1 MNKSSCKFIL
11 LAGAI
16 LAATT
21 LSMAGEDPK
30 PVLVVNKGVGGNNTA
45 NALSRIQT
53 DVLSNKPD
61 CLIIEFGMNDALNS
75 QSLIEPK
82 QYSDNIRAIIEKAQ
96 KGNVKNI
103 ALVTVNPVIE
113 KYVRSRHKEYP
124 FPENLAERIEK
135 YNQAIKSLVKEK
147 NLILI
152 DLNELVMK
160 NKGASENAES
170 LIRNTANSKS
180 ADGVHLTADG
190 NRLLAEDAAE
200 KLKSVIKPGNTV
212 VCFGDSITFGANLK
226 GAGTVTGETYPAH
239 LQLLLNKQLGI
250 TAPPASPEPV
260 PAAATSGTP
269 AANLIANGSFE
280 QSVNGVMPD
289 NWVFWKK
296 NNDKCEMVSDGSN
309 AIDGKRFMRISIG
322 DKPDVSAFMRSD
334 IGKAIP
340 GTYRFSCSLRGSGE
354 LSMGISS
361 YKPNE
366 GKPVYKPVGNVK
378 LTTGWA
384 RVEYPI
390 QIDQGISTFSISF
403 SVNGKADIDNIIMEP
418 SSVKPADPAITPT
431 TPATITP
438 PPAANKTPEFK
449 NTVSLNNKSIALHLA
464 SPEQGG
470 GILSIKNSA
479 GKEFVNKNTSG
490 ELWKIKF
497 KKIKS
502 DTSGLPA
509 IANLSIDPE
518 KDDGTNDKSDGQES
532 DELVVNSGN
541 SAVKCQK
548 IEKPGFVKFTWSGVD
563 VGKEEKCLDVW
574 VSFTLDD
581 DSFCRINSGFENRS
595 NEYTVFYFLAPVIEG
610 IGALDNQP
618 QLDYLATPSYNGRL
632 IRDPVNKGLLGKNR
646 IFQPNRS
653 GHSMEFD
660 AYYNSGNGLYLG
672 CFDREQFAKR
682 YQIGADPGKGISW
695 SLVNVPN
702 NMRKVPQKWEVPYP
716 AVLRCFS
723 GDWYDACQIY
733 RTWALKQ
740 SWSAEGPLLTRKSI
754 PQWFKEIDEWLSI
767 GVPPLF
773 ASLVEFNQMTQD
785 FGKYKLGVMCFNW
798 GKGNYFDEM
807 NPDRFPLEKKDLE
820 YLKIMSKNNIAA
832 MGYIQCTGWYDTTES
847 FIKEDGLRNTVKT
860 YSGQSLKWPS
870 PSSRTTDAKGNS
882 VIAYPGKT
890 WTKVLGDAVEEMAK
904 AGFASAY
911 LDSGN
916 HGGTYLNFT
925 PNCSDDSGGGNGY
938 IKGNQQLIQSIK
950 QRARKINPEFCFTSE
965 SFWEGNIAELDGI
978 LVCNT
983 TNIYLEGDRVTA
995 IPMAQTV
1002 YHDYCLMYSVWPSRW
1017 DVERD
1022 AARGYVAKHGLA
1034 FTWGVKPGWNILSLL
1049 YKYQNHEIAL
1059 ATSLKRYEAYSKSKK
1074 FLVYGQML
1082 RPPEI
1087 ISSNEPLP
1095 VKWHISYSEKYYDVN
1110 MPSVL
1115 STTWRSPDGKLGIVL
1130 YNISDKAQKI
1140 SLKLDCREY
1149 SIPKDKNVQFTSLY
1163 PEDKSLT
1170 SSVDKDHVVLTA
1182 EVPPLSPLVYELK

>member
-1 MNKSSCKFIL
+1 MNKSSCKFISF
-11 LAGAI
+11 AGVMLVAM
-16 LAATT
+16 A
-21 LSMAGEDPK
+21 LSMAGETR

-45 NALSRIQT
+45 NALSRIER
-53 DVLSNKPD
+53 DVLSNRPD
-61 CLIIEFGMNDALNS
+61 CLIVEFGMNDALNS
-75 QSLIEPK
+75 QSLIEPQ
-82 QYSDNIRAIIEKAQ
+82 QYTENIRTIIEKAQ
-96 KGNVKNI
+96 AGNIKHV
-103 ALVTVNPVIE
+103 ALVTINPVIE

-124 FPENLAERIEK
+124 FPESLAERIEK

-152 DLNELVMK
+152 DLNELVVK
-160 NKGASENAES
+160 NKGVSENAES

-190 NRLLAEDAAE
+190 NKLLAEDAAE

-226 GAGTVTGETYPAH
+226 GAGTVSGDTYPAH

-260 PAAATSGTP
+260 PVAAISGTP
-269 AANLIANGSFE
+269 AVNLITNGSFE
-280 QSVNGVMPD
+280 QSANGVMPD

-296 NNDKCEMVSDGSN
+296 NNDKCGMVSDGSN

-322 DKPDVSAFMRSD
+322 DKPDVSAFVRSD
-334 IGKAIP
+334 IVKTTP
-340 GTYRFSCSLRGSGE
+340 GAYRFSCNLRGSGE
-354 LSMGISS
+354 LSMGISA
-361 YKPNE
+361 YKTNE
-366 GKPVYKPVGNVK
+366 GKPVYKLVGNVK
-378 LTTGWA
+378 LTPEWA

-403 SVNGKADIDNIIMEP
+403 NVNGKADIDNIIMEP
-418 SSVKPADPAITPT
+418 SSAKPVEPAITST
-431 TPATITP
+431 TPATVAP
-438 PPAANKTPEFK
+438 PPVANKTPEFK
-449 NTVSLNNKSIALHLA
+449 NTVYLNNKSIALQLA

-479 GKEFVNKNTSG
+479 GKEFINKKISG
-490 ELWKIKF
+490 ELWRIKF

-502 DTSGLPA
+502 DTTGLPA
-509 IANLSIDPE
+509 IVNLSIDPE
-518 KDDGTNDKSDGQES
+518 KDDGTNDKSTGLES
-532 DELVVNSGN
+532 DELAVNSGN
-541 SAVKCQK
+541 SVVKCQK
-548 IEKPGFVKFTWSGVD
+548 IEKSGFVKFTWSGMD

-595 NEYTVFYFLAPVIEG
+595 SEYTVFYFLSPVVEG

-632 IRDPVNKGLLGKNR
+632 IRDPVSKGLLGKNR

-733 RTWALKQ
+733 REWALKQ
-740 SWSAEGPLLTRKSI
+740 SWSSEGPLLSRKSI
-754 PQWFKEIDEWLSI
+754 PQWFKDIDEWLSI
-767 GVPPLF
+767 NESVLISSRPD
-773 ASLVEFNQMTQD
+773 FNQMTQD
-785 FGKYKLGVMCFNW
+785 FGKYKLGTMCYGW
-798 GKGNYFDEM
+798 GKGHHFDEM
-807 NPDRFPLEKKDLE
+807 NPERFPLDKQDLE
-820 YLKIMSKNNIAA
+820 YLKIMSQNNIAV
-832 MGYIQCTGWYDTTES
+832 MGYIQCTGWSDKTES
-847 FIKEDGLRNTVKT
+847 FIKEGGLRSTVKT
-860 YSGQSLKWPS
+860 FSGQSLKWA
-870 PSSRTTDAKGNS
+870 TDVKGNEI
-882 VIAYPGKT
+882 IAYPGKA
-890 WTKVLGDAVEEMAK
+890 WTKVLGDTVEEMAK
-904 AGFASAY
+904 AGFAAAY

-916 HGGTYLNFT
+916 HGGTYLNFN
-925 PNCSDDSGGGNGY
+925 PNCSSDSGGGNSY

-950 QRARKINPEFCFTSE
+950 QRARKINPDFCFTAE

-983 TNIYLEGDRVTA
+983 TNIYLEGNRVTA

-1022 AARGYVAKHGLA
+1022 SARGYVAKHGLA

-1059 ATSLKRYEAYSKSKK
+1059 ETSLKRYEAYSKSKK

-1087 ISSNEPLP
+1087 ISANELLP

-1115 STTWRSPDGKLGIVL
+1115 GTAWRSPDGKLGIVL

-1163 PEDKSLT
+1163 PEGKTLT
-1170 SSVDKDHVVLTA
+1170 ADINKDYAVLTA
-1182 EVPPLSPLVYELK
+1182 EVPPLSPLVFELE